1 MEGQSITS
9 SEKQNLEIEKQNNHF
24 KNSNYGRRWETYSPV
39 LETTPS
45 FDLKFEIELNILAH
59 STVELWAWQILS
71 SYIYQ

>member
-24 KNSNYGRRWETYSPV
+24 KNSNYGWRWETYSPV